1 MTTDSVSTTSNTPS
15 LELIVHNWLK
25 KRGKLSQAET
35 LLLFDKINHRCAPDY
50 VSIQASWTGLYPLFN
65 SIMTGTIDDVNKNL
79 ASDVPLELLIT
90 LTKFYNEVQEVK
102 RSLKTGTI
110 IAL

>member
-1 MTTDSVSTTSNTPS
+1 MKDTLTRQPS
-15 LELIVHNWLK
+15 LEEITKYWLK

-35 LLLFDKINHRCAPDY
+35 LFLFDKINHRCKPNY
-50 VSIQASWTGLYPLFN
+50 VDIQASWTGLYPLFN
-65 SIMTGTIDDVNKNL
+65 DIMTGSIDDVNKNL
-79 ASDVPLELLIT
+79 ASDAPLELLIT

-110 IAL
+110 IVSETN